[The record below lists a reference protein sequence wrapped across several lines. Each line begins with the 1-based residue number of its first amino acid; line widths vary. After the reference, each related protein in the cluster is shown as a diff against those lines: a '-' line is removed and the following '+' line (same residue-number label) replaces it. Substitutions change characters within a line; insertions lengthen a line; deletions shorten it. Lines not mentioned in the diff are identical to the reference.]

1 VITQARQQA
10 EFYGRLSE
18 LGAMLKLQTA
28 VVLALRALAAGF
40 VTDAAMLIVARYRA
54 FTPQPWLLAA
64 VPLALGVLALLAGML
79 RRYSPQTVAGRTDRR
94 LSLKERLTTALELQ
108 RRGDGGVLAEAQ
120 ISDAM
125 WHLRQVEPWHTFPPH
140 VPSRDALS
148 LTAAAV
154 LTAILIVAPN
164 AGKAAIEHQA
174 AVSTA
179 IQQEA
184 QKLQKTAT
192 EIQQDEAQ
200 TGNHTPDQ
208 QSIEQILQQLQ
219 QQLQQPSL
227 SAEDALAKLQAAQ
240 QQLQANQDPN
250 ADSLAEALQALAAQ
264 FDNQPLV
271 QKVAQDIRNGDYNAA
286 AQDLSQAGQQAGSLS
301 ADQRDQ
307 LAQSLRAAAA
317 AQAKAGNSQLSDS
330 LGQASDALSNGS
342 AADQAAAFRQ
352 AAGNLQNAGQRS
364 QAQQSLSKALSQVQQ
379 SASNMAQQAGQDAA
393 DQGSSFNGDTSS
405 SASDSSSAS
414 AADGAQ
420 GAGALDQAGTGQGQG
435 QLGQDGQGQGQGSGA
450 GQGPSGDGTGS
461 GGQGT
466 ETVYTGSA
474 TNFQGV
480 PGQEGSSGQVS
491 STDDNSLSQPAQN
504 GSNVPYTQVIGSY
517 QQQASQAMDRAA
529 VPLSYREIVKDYFS
543 SLAPQH

>member
-1 VITQARQQA
+1 MITQARQQA

-18 LGAMLKLQTA
+18 LGALLKLQTA

-40 VTDAAMLIVARYRA
+40 VADAAMLIVARYRA
-54 FTPQPWLLAA
+54 FTPEPWLLAA
-64 VPLALGVLALLAGML
+64 VPLGLGVLALLAGML
-79 RRYSPQTVAGRTDRR
+79 RRYSPQLVAGRTDRR

-108 RRGDGGVLAEAQ
+108 RRGEGGVLAEAQ

-125 WHLRQVEPWHTFPPH
+125 WHLRQVEPWRTFPPQ
-140 VPSRDALS
+140 VPGRDALS

-164 AGKAAIEHQA
+164 PGKAAIEHQA
-174 AVSTA
+174 AVSAA
-179 IQQEA
+179 IKQEA
-184 QKLQKTAT
+184 QKLEKTAT
-192 EIQQDEAQ
+192 EIQQDEQQ

-208 QSIEQILQQLQ
+208 QTIEQILQDLQ
-219 QQLQQPSL
+219 KQLQQPSL

-264 FDNQPLV
+264 FDNQPLL

-286 AQDLSQAGQQAGSLS
+286 AQDLAQAGQQASSLS
-301 ADQRDQ
+301 PDQRDL

-342 AADQAAAFRQ
+342 AADQTSAFRQ

-364 QAQQSLSKALSQVQQ
+364 QAQQNLNKALSQVQQ

-405 SASDSSSAS
+405 SAGDSSSAS
-414 AADGAQ
+414 TAGSQ

-435 QLGQDGQGQGQGSGA
+435 QIGQDGQGQGQGSGA
-450 GQGPSGDGTGS
+450 GQGPNGDGNGS
-461 GGQGT
+461 GGQGA

-480 PGQEGSSGQVS
+480 PGQEGSTGQVS

-504 GSNVPYTQVIGSY
+504 GSNVPYTQVIGNY

-529 VPLSYREIVKDYFS
+529 VPLSYRQIVKDYFS